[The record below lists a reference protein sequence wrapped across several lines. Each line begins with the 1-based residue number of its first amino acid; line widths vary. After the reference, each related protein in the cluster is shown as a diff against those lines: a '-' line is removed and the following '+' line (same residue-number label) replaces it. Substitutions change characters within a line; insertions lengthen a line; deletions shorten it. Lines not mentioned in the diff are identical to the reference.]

1 MRSMKI
7 PKLMIIE
14 FASKLIRERGR
25 VSQLEVHTE
34 IERVLNRNLTKREK
48 MRITQVLR
56 NRYVVSQ
63 TIIDNK
69 SKRRIEYF
77 E

>member
-1 MRSMKI
+1 MRI
-7 PKLMIIE
+7 PKSMIVE
-14 FASKLIRERGR
+14 LANKLIRKKGR
-25 VSQLEVHTE
+25 FSQFEVHTE
-34 IERVLNRNLTKREK
+34 IERVLNRNLTKHEK

-63 TIIDNK
+63 TIIDTK